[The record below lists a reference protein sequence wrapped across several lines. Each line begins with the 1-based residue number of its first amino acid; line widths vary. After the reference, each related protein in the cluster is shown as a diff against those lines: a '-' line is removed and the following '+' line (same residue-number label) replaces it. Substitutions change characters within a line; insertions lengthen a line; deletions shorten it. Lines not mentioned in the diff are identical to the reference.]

1 MNKLFIATSNFY
13 RIDPKI
19 IKIFKKKKISIKYN
33 PLKRKLTNKE
43 IIKFALD
50 ASYIIAGTENYN
62 KDVIKKLK
70 NLKYIFRLGAGL
82 DNLDLD
88 FLRSKKIKYSSS
100 SITPQRAVSELI
112 VSYILS
118 LYRNLYLQNNEIKKG
133 IWKKRMGHILNGKT
147 VGIIGYGKIGRYLK
161 KILNNFGVE
170 FLIYDKKKYKNVNS
184 SLKQLV
190 EKSDIITLNVSLLNK
205 KKILDKHNLKKVKKN
220 SIIINTSRPEVLDY
234 EYLYYLLKEK
244 KIFGAG
250 LDVFPQEPYYGKFR
264 KLDNVVLTP
273 HIGSYAKEIR
283 VNMEQEAIIKILSL

>member
-88 FLRSKKIKYSSS
+88 FLRSKKI
-100 SITPQRAVSELI
+100 TQV
-112 VSYILS
+112 
-118 LYRNLYLQNNEIKKG
+118 
-133 IWKKRMGHILNGKT
+133 
-147 VGIIGYGKIGRYLK
+147 
-161 KILNNFGVE
+161 
-170 FLIYDKKKYKNVNS
+170 
-184 SLKQLV
+184 
-190 EKSDIITLNVSLLNK
+190 
-205 KKILDKHNLKKVKKN
+205 
-220 SIIINTSRPEVLDY
+220 
-234 EYLYYLLKEK
+234 
-244 KIFGAG
+244 
-250 LDVFPQEPYYGKFR
+250 
-264 KLDNVVLTP
+264 
-273 HIGSYAKEIR
+273 
-283 VNMEQEAIIKILSL
+283 